1 MGWIY
6 GFMVYKVKPVVFGVK
21 TYSVLSSGTDARQFL
36 LLNKLLG
43 VSMDVVFYF
52 AAS

>member
-36 LLNKLLG
+36 LLEQ
-43 VSMDVVFYF
+43 
-52 AAS
+52 AAWS